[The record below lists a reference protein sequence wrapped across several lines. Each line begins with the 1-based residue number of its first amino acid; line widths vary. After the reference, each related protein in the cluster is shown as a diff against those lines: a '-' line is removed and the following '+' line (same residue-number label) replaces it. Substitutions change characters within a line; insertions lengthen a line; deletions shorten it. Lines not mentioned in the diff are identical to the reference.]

1 MYVGAHGLSDQTDKT
16 LVVIH
21 NVERGW
27 WVGWC
32 SASVRCICLV
42 GPTNSYGRDV
52 DMDDVSNHPDKV
64 HEHIASR
71 DKLSD
76 ITDKCRWVSGFVW
89 VTRQIVGA

>member
-1 MYVGAHGLSDQTDKT
+1 MYVGAHGLPDQTDKIV
-16 LVVIH
+16 VVIH

-32 SASVRCICLV
+32 SASVRCMCMV
-42 GPTNSYGRDV
+42 GPTNRYGRDV
-52 DMDDVSNHPDKV
+52 DMYLYGGADKV
-64 HEHIASR
+64 HEHIASH

-76 ITDKCRWVSGFVW
+76 ITDKCRWVFGFVW